1 MISYDIVKLDFNNKS
16 ITFIFDNDQN
26 KYIKINMK
34 DGFENY
40 VEGTKL
46 DYYIDTSNN
55 ELVRIPGASQS
66 MPNLRNATKGMFLQD
81 GIIYRPAIQSEIDY
95 NEKLKY
101 DNNDNHNVKLYNH
114 IEKMYNEMYKNI

>member
-55 ELVRIPGASQS
+55 ELVRIPGESQS

-95 NEKLKY
+95 IEKLKY

-114 IEKMYNEMYKNI
+114 MEKMYNEMYKNI

>member
-1 MISYDIVKLDFNNKS
+1 MISYDIVKLEFNNKF

-26 KYIKINMK
+26 KSIKINMK

-40 VEGTKL
+40 VEATKL

-55 ELVRIPGASQS
+55 ELVRVPGASQY
-66 MPNLRNATKGMFLQD
+66 MTNLRNPTKDMFLQD

-114 IEKMYNEMYKNI
+114 MEKMYNEIYKNI